1 MIVSVIYHLAAGQKF
16 DLDYYVKSH
25 VPLVDSL
32 LGPCGLKRTQ
42 YLHGTGAPNGAPAA
56 KLIALLEFDSLA
68 EFAAAMEQNGAKLM
82 GDIAN
87 FTDAQPSIQFNEQL
101 T

>member
-25 VPLVDSL
+25 VPLVNSL
-32 LGPCGLKRTQ
+32 LGPHGLKRTQ
-42 YLHGTGAPNGAPAA
+42 FLHGTGAPSGAPSAE
-56 KLIALLEFDSLA
+56 LIALLEFDSLA
-68 EFAAAMEQNGAKLM
+68 EFAAAMEQNGGKLM

-87 FTDAQPSIQFNEQL
+87 FTDAQPSIQFNEL
-101 T
+101 I